1 MADNNFSYAPET
13 DEATPAP
20 KAVTPPV
27 TPSAA
32 PAGAA
37 AQPAPKAQKPQP
49 DRKAQKAPKKEEAE
63 NEELTFNFRFFKSSA
78 QSLKRFSLVLFILNL
93 FFIVT
98 GTAVGAV
105 YLAVLLGGQLMA
117 MLAMPIVLV
126 VAVLILL
133 ARFVSAVVYGFGEV
147 VERAERENAKAAEQA
162 AAQAP
167 KQN

>member
-13 DEATPAP
+13 EASTSAP
-20 KAVTPPV
+20 KAATPPM
-27 TPSAA
+27 TPPAASAA
-32 PAGAA
+32 APEK
-37 AQPAPKAQKPQP
+37 PAPKAQKPQ
-49 DRKAQKAPKKEEAE
+49 KEPKKEEPE
-63 NEELTFNFRFFKSSA
+63 NDEISFNFRFFKSSA

-126 VAVLILL
+126 VVVLILL
-133 ARFVSAVVYGFGEV
+133 ARFLSAVVYGFGEV
-147 VERAERENAKAAEQA
+147 VEKAERENAQAAEQA

>member
-13 DEATPAP
+13 EEATPAP
-20 KAVTPPV
+20 KASTPPL
-27 TPSAA
+27 TPPAA
-32 PAGAA
+32 PAEAA
-37 AQPAPKAQKPQP
+37 SKPAPKVQK
-49 DRKAQKAPKKEEAE
+49 PKKEPKQEEPE
-63 NEELTFNFRFFKSSA
+63 NEEITLNFRFFKSSA

-126 VAVLILL
+126 VVVLILL
-133 ARFVSAVVYGFGEV
+133 ARFLSAVVYGFGEV
-147 VERAERENAKAAEQA
+147 VEKAERENAKAAEQA
-162 AAQAP
+162 ATEAP

>member
-13 DEATPAP
+13 EEATPAP
-20 KAVTPPV
+20 KASTPPL
-27 TPSAA
+27 TPPAVPAEAA
-32 PAGAA
+32 SK
-37 AQPAPKAQKPQP
+37 PAPKAQKP
-49 DRKAQKAPKKEEAE
+49 KKEPKQEEPE
-63 NEELTFNFRFFKSSA
+63 NEEITLNFRFFKSSA

-126 VAVLILL
+126 VVVLILL
-133 ARFVSAVVYGFGEV
+133 ARFLSAVVYGFGEV
-147 VERAERENAKAAEQA
+147 VEKAERENAKAAEQA
-162 AAQAP
+162 ATEAP

>member
-13 DEATPAP
+13 EEATPAP
-20 KAVTPPV
+20 KASTPPL
-27 TPSAA
+27 TPPAA
-32 PAGAA
+32 PAEAA
-37 AQPAPKAQKPQP
+37 SKPAPKAQKP
-49 DRKAQKAPKKEEAE
+49 KKEPKQEEPE
-63 NEELTFNFRFFKSSA
+63 NEEITLNFRFFKSSA

-126 VAVLILL
+126 VVVLILL
-133 ARFVSAVVYGFGEV
+133 ARFLSAVVYGFGEV
-147 VERAERENAKAAEQA
+147 VEKAERENAKAAEQA
-162 AAQAP
+162 ATQAP

>member
-13 DEATPAP
+13 EEATPAP
-20 KAVTPPV
+20 KASTPPL
-27 TPSAA
+27 TPPAA
-32 PAGAA
+32 PAEAA
-37 AQPAPKAQKPQP
+37 SKPAPKAQKP
-49 DRKAQKAPKKEEAE
+49 KKEPKQEAPE
-63 NEELTFNFRFFKSSA
+63 NEEITLNFRFFKSSA

-126 VAVLILL
+126 VVVLILL
-133 ARFVSAVVYGFGEV
+133 ARFLSAVVYGFGEV
-147 VERAERENAKAAEQA
+147 VEKAERENAKAAEQA
-162 AAQAP
+162 ATEAP